1 VFGANALLFGSVSH
15 VRNSLKLRAALSR
28 SICYFS
34 LMSSSFISKYDAVD
48 DILQQWSEERPELDT
63 APLGVVIRVMALYRS
78 FYRDASKALLPLDL
92 ELWEYDVLS
101 ALRRQGQ
108 PFALAATKLARETD
122 LSGGAMTNRIDRLEA
137 RGLVRRRP
145 DKDDRRGVIVI
156 LSARGRRVI
165 DEAIRFRL
173 EAARE
178 SLRSLSAA
186 EQEELAG
193 LLRRIAQLD

>member
-1 VFGANALLFGSVSH
+1 
-15 VRNSLKLRAALSR
+15 LK
-28 SICYFS
+28 
-34 LMSSSFISKYDAVD
+34 
-48 DILQQWSEERPELDT
+48 
-63 APLGVVIRVMALYRS
+63 
-78 FYRDASKALLPLDL
+78 L

-101 ALRRQGQ
+101 ALRRQGR
-108 PFALAATKLARETD
+108 PFALAATRLARETD

>member
-1 VFGANALLFGSVSH
+1 
-15 VRNSLKLRAALSR
+15 
-28 SICYFS
+28 
-34 LMSSSFISKYDAVD
+34 MSKYDAVD

-78 FYRDASKALLPLDL
+78 FYRDASKALQPLDL

-108 PFALAATKLARETD
+108 PFSMAATRLARATD
-122 LSGGAMTNRIDRLEA
+122 LSGGAMTNRINRLEE
-137 RGLVRRRP
+137 RGLVRRRR

-156 LSARGRRVI
+156 LSAKGRRVI

-173 EAARE
+173 DAARE
-178 SLRSLSAA
+178 SLLGLTAA
-186 EQEELAG
+186 EQEELAA
-193 LLRRIAQLD
+193 LLRRIRRPA